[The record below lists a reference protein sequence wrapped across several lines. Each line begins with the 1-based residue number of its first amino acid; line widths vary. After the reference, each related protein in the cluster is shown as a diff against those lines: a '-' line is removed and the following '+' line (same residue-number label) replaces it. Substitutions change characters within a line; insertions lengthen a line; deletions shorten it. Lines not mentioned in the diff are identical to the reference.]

1 MALKV
6 IKKASEVDTEKGTIV
21 VESDHTD
28 GVHAYAELRGADAR
42 RLAIKV
48 AAADGL
54 PDPRINGS
62 VSSYPVDAKGKEITD
77 PSKQSVAKFRADIPV
92 IRKLF

>member
-6 IKKASEVDTEKGTIV
+6 IKKASEVDTEKGIIV
-21 VESDHTD
+21 VESDLEN
-28 GVHAYAELRGADAR
+28 GSHAYEELRSADAR

-62 VSSYPVDAKGKEITD
+62 VSAYPVDARGKEITN
-77 PSKQSVAKFRADIPV
+77 PGKQVAVSFRADIPV
-92 IRKLF
+92 VRRLV